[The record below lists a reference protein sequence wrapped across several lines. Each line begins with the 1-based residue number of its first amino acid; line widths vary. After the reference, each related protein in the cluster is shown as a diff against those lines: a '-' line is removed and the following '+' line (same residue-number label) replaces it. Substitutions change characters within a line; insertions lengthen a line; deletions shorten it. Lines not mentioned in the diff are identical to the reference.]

1 MSVTIEPALAD
12 LEYVAETDDLTR
24 LAKVALIVAAQR
36 RTTLTVGE
44 LGAAMGID
52 GDELRQV
59 LDPVLAQLADQCLAE
74 QMPLLPALVI
84 NTQTGGPGHGWP
96 SCNAEW
102 FSEAQRVFRLWGSLR
117 RPPRAA

>member
-1 MSVTIEPALAD
+1 MGVTTEPALAD
-12 LEYVAETDDLTR
+12 FTYETKTDDLAR
-24 LAKVALIVAAQR
+24 LARVALIVAAQR

-59 LDPVLAQLADQCLAE
+59 LDLVLAQLAEECLAE

-84 NTQTGGPGHGWP
+84 NTQNGGPGHGWP

-102 FSEAQRVFRLWGSLR
+102 FSEAQRVFRMWGSPS